1 MFSEQWAVHC
11 PSSFSL
17 FNSFSFSYQKKKISL
32 KFCVRIYLSIDLNF
46 YKQQFFYF
54 AFSYSDFELNAGN
67 GFYLKECFNNYEC
80 DYGQTCDEEFHICVP
95 NVYNKGDGSL

>member
-1 MFSEQWAVHC
+1 MFSEQSTVLPLSSYSTVS
-11 PSSFSL
+11 PSL
-17 FNSFSFSYQKKKISL
+17 IRKKKISL

-95 NVYNKGDGSL
+95 NIYNKGQGSL

>member
-1 MFSEQWAVHC
+1 MSSPLSFLFLLIQQFLLLLSE
-11 PSSFSL
+11 
-17 FNSFSFSYQKKKISL
+17 KKISL

-46 YKQQFFYF
+46 YKQQFFSF

-80 DYGQTCDEEFHICVP
+80 DYGQTYDEEFHICVP
-95 NVYNKGDGSL
+95 NVYNKGQGSL